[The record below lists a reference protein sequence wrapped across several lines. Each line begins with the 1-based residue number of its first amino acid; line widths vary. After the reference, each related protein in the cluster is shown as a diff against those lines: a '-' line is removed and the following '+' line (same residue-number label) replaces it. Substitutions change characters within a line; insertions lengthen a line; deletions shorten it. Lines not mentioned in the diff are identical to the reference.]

1 MPLEN
6 SATFGLSWGNMAR
19 RGGVKGAMCLG
30 FSTSPEKANHDTS
43 LSGIGSVMRVYVAF
57 ILPVDLFYRGRLGL
71 ETRPVTHPCF
81 FVIRRPPARHWSRNS
96 YFVKPY
102 KRNRNTGYRK
112 QPYELRREPLSEL

>member
-71 ETRPVTHPCF
+71 NRPNAPSHSSMLF
-81 FVIRRPPARHWSRNS
+81 RNS
-96 YFVKPY
+96 
-102 KRNRNTGYRK
+102 
-112 QPYELRREPLSEL
+112 